1 VAAYLLGDV
10 IDSLDGP
17 VARAT
22 GTVTA
27 LGEQLD
33 HEFFDMMRPAWTW
46 ASILFLLPPLY
57 QCFWMLV
64 LFRFACV
71 GANTRIPA
79 VWKLPIVPL
88 VDVAWYAP
96 LVVFALCGGFSSWG
110 AVDLAFEKKQMCAF
124 SEGDDVEARP
134 RASHVCGIPL
144 LSPISPFVRTLSRGA
159 LEIYI
164 GLMYLTWG
172 MEGTASPGFRADLLF
187 QCLAEAWKCDQFRK
201 LFWGGN

>member
-1 VAAYLLGDV
+1 
-10 IDSLDGP
+10 
-17 VARAT
+17 
-22 GTVTA
+22 
-27 LGEQLD
+27 
-33 HEFFDMMRPAWTW
+33 
-46 ASILFLLPPLY
+46 
-57 QCFWMLV
+57 ML
-64 LFRFACV
+64 
-71 GANTRIPA
+71 
-79 VWKLPIVPL
+79 LPIVPL

-134 RASHVCGIPL
+134 RASPVCGIPL